1 MERILNSRLIYHLE
15 SNNDTQTGYRKH
27 RNTEDQLLLLAQDIE
42 NAFQQ
47 KAKVVSVFFDLSK
60 AFNRVWIEGLLL
72 KVRQSGIGGKMFT
85 WIKSFLHKRSARVA
99 LDSQLSVSVKMREGV
114 PQGGVISPLLFLI
127 YINDITNAIPR
138 HVSNSLH
145 ADDLAIWSTAEHAT
159 TATYRIQKTVEQI
172 QEWTDNLGLQLNK
185 FKTVA
190 TVSSLSTV
198 KDKVKIK
205 AGDEYLPQV
214 DIPTFLGVK
223 LDPRLT
229 WKPHLEEIEAR
240 GIRQLEVMRK
250 LSGTK
255 WGANSRILKTV
266 YTGAVRPVLE
276 YSSSSWISA
285 AKSTKSRLDRVQNR
299 GLRTILGAMTTTPVS
314 GMEKTANIQPLED
327 RRQEK
332 LLIQGGK
339 SRRLQNHPLHTK
351 LQAGTKNCL
360 KRQSPN
366 HLLKAQQRQND
377 DILDCKTDPQEKLTP
392 QQWLPNSPGFQIR
405 RNIPGITG
413 KQQQNDHV
421 LRALALEE
429 IYKRYPSS
437 KWTHVYTNGSAEKAT
452 KNAGC
457 GLYIQIPKRPPIALS
472 SPCGANSTNFRAELS
487 ALQTA
492 ADCLLYLKDIH
503 LQRLFS
509 YQTHSRRCR
518 PCSQLQQ
525 RKSQRD

>member
-15 SNNDTQTGYRKH
+15 SNNVLSDTQTGYRKH
-27 RNTEDQLLLLAQDIE
+27 RNTEDQLLLLAQDIK

-47 KAKVVSVFFDLSK
+47 KEKVVSVFFDLSK
-60 AFNRVWIEGLLL
+60 AFDRVWKEGLLL
-72 KVRQSGIGGKMFT
+72 KVRQSGIVGKMFT

-99 LDSQLSVSVKMREGV
+99 LDNLLSVSIKMREGV

-145 ADDLAIWSTAEHAT
+145 ADDLAIWSTAEHT
-159 TATYRIQKTVEQI
+159 ITATYRIQKTVEQI
-172 QEWTDNLGLQLNK
+172 QEWTDNWGLQINK
-185 FKTVA
+185 SKTVA
-190 TVSSLSTV
+190 TV
-198 KDKVKIK
+198 KDKVKLK
-205 AGDEYLPQV
+205 AGDGYLLQV
-214 DIPTFLGVK
+214 DIPTFLGAK

-240 GIRQLEVMRK
+240 GIRQLAVMRK
-250 LSGTK
+250 LSRTK

-276 YSSSSWISA
+276 YSSSSWIAA

-299 GLRTILGAMTTTPVS
+299 GLRTILGAMKTTPVS
-314 GMEKTANIQPLED
+314 EMEKTAKIKPLED

-332 LLIQGGK
+332 LLIQGEK

-351 LQAGTKNCL
+351 LQAGTKNRL

-405 RNIPGITG
+405 QNIPGITG

-437 KWTHVYTNGSAEKAT
+437 KWTHVYTDGSAEKAT

-457 GLYIQIPKRPPIALS
+457 GAYIFRIPKRPLIALS

-487 ALQTA
+487 ALLTA
-492 ADCLLYLKDIH
+492 ADCLLYLKDIPAI
-503 LQRLFS
+503 RL
-509 YQTHSRRCR
+509 T
-518 PCSQLQQ
+518 LG
-525 RKSQRD
+525 D